1 MSRCADRPV
10 PGALRAGR
18 WALRRAGHL
27 TFVVLCV
34 VLWLCGAATAL
45 ATESGI
51 KISRSADGMLV
62 ITGGGSPRA
71 SASPGSGIVVVRR
84 DPPGDLAELF
94 AREARVQGLDRR
106 LVEAVAQVE
115 SAFDIAAL
123 SSKGA
128 IGVMQLMP
136 ETARELGV
144 DDPWDPAENVSG
156 GTRYLRR
163 MLDRFGGHLEHALAA
178 YNAGPSAV
186 ERYGG
191 IPPYRETVDYVKKV
205 LGVYRGEVPAITP
218 RSRERAR
225 PQSAPIR
232 VERDAQGRLV
242 LTTP

>member
-1 MSRCADRPV
+1 
-10 PGALRAGR
+10 
-18 WALRRAGHL
+18 
-27 TFVVLCV
+27 
-34 VLWLCGAATAL
+34 
-45 ATESGI
+45 
-51 KISRSADGMLV
+51 MLV